1 MKSLKEAPS
10 VFFENF
16 KIYNHQ
22 TTILRADQLDISL
35 KGVHGILGPSGCGKS
50 SLLKVLSGLQDDEIF
65 YDGNMDISGFQ
76 NGVVFGM
83 VWQSPVL
90 YPFSVRENLSIPL
103 RKRGINKSKWS
114 DLLNEAILDSGL
126 VDRNPE
132 RFLDKYAP
140 ELSVGQKQRV
150 CLARTLLQNPDILL
164 LDEPTSALD
173 PASTRKIE
181 QLIRTISETIPVIL
195 VTHNIGQAR
204 RMTSHVTVFC
214 LEEQGGYVCESGPSQ
229 KILYKP
235 DSLTVRNFFA
245 SETGDDSL
253 WPFC

>member
-1 MKSLKEAPS
+1 MAGLLT
-10 VFFENF
+10 FEKFRIFNR
-16 KIYNHQ
+16 Q
-22 TTILRADQLDISL
+22 TTILKVESLQIPL

-50 SLLKVLSGLQDDEIF
+50 SLLRVLSGLQEDSVF
-65 YDGNMDISGFQ
+65 NTGSMSLTGFSDS
-76 NGVVFGM
+76 VVFGM
-83 VWQSPVL
+83 VWQTPVL
-90 YPFSVRENLSIPL
+90 YPFSVRENMSIPL
-103 RKRGINKSKWS
+103 RKRGIPKSGWNE
-114 DLLNEAILDSGL
+114 LLCQAISGSGL
-126 VDRNPE
+126 SDQSPE
-132 RFLDKYAP
+132 HFLNCRAT

-181 QLIRTISETIPVIL
+181 QLIQDVSERIPVIL

-204 RMTSHVTVFC
+204 RITDHVTVFC
-214 LEEQGGYVCESGPSQ
+214 LEDQGGYVCESGLSQ

-235 DSLTVRNFFA
+235 DSMTVRNFFA
-245 SETGDDSL
+245 SETGEDSI

>member
-1 MKSLKEAPS
+1 MLRRRVSCIGLRQCS
-10 VFFENF
+10 HQVFPAT
-16 KIYNHQ
+16 KIE
-22 TTILRADQLDISL
+22 
-35 KGVHGILGPSGCGKS
+35 GI
-50 SLLKVLSGLQDDEIF
+50 F
-65 YDGNMDISGFQ
+65 
-76 NGVVFGM
+76 
-83 VWQSPVL
+83 
-90 YPFSVRENLSIPL
+90 
-103 RKRGINKSKWS
+103 
-114 DLLNEAILDSGL
+114 
-126 VDRNPE
+126 DRLME
-132 RFLDKYAP
+132 H
-140 ELSVGQKQRV
+140 E
-150 CLARTLLQNPDILL
+150 LARTLLQNPDILL

-181 QLIRTISETIPVIL
+181 QLIRTISESIPVIL

-214 LEEQGGYVCESGPSQ
+214 LEEQGGYVCESGLSQ